1 MTGRC
6 AASQRCSPPIRFI
19 ADIIGWTVRCI
30 ALPLLDVDR
39 VALFDVLDRA
49 ALFDV
54 LDRAALFD
62 VLDRAALFNVL
73 LALHRPLLSPTL
85 AMTTSGGP
93 LAKGGASV
101 SMMGLC
107 MYMFMCMRGATVE
120 LLAKSGCFSRLSRA
134 YLITAGVA
142 TLAKGVMFGMPAKG
156 ERLAKSCRRDG

>member
-39 VALFDVLDRA
+39 V

>member
-39 VALFDVLDRA
+39 V
-49 ALFDV
+49 
-54 LDRAALFD
+54 ALFD

>member
-49 ALFDV
+49 ALF
-54 LDRAALFD
+54 
-62 VLDRAALFNVL
+62 NVL

-107 MYMFMCMRGATVE
+107 MYIFMCMRGATVE

>member
-39 VALFDVLDRA
+39 V
-49 ALFDV
+49 
-54 LDRAALFD
+54 ALFD

-156 ERLAKSCRRDG
+156 ERLAKSCQRDG

>member
-39 VALFDVLDRA
+39 V
-49 ALFDV
+49 
-54 LDRAALFD
+54 ALFD

-156 ERLAKSCRRDG
+156 ERLAKSCRRDGESTRLRNDMGG

>member
-39 VALFDVLDRA
+39 V

-134 YLITAGVA
+134 YLITVGVA